1 MLGDPNE
8 PLDTPTGERGHPL
21 RWWQIV
27 LILFPFAAIILY
39 AAVSGR

>member
-8 PLDTPTGERGHPL
+8 PLETPTGERGRPL

-27 LILFPFAAIILY
+27 LILLPFAAIILY
-39 AAVSGR
+39 AAVFGR